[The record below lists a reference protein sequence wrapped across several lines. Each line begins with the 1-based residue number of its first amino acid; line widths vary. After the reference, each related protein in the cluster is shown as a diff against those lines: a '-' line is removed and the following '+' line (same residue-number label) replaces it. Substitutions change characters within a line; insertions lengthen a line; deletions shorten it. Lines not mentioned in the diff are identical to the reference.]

1 MLELLTEN
9 TYNLKL
15 VLLSAT
21 PMYDSPDEIIWL
33 LNLIQRVYK
42 HPLLSSKLIDKNG
55 SIPKEKEQEF
65 ITAIQG
71 KVSYLKGENPY
82 TFPFKLQDSNAIDFK
97 SLPTKDLDLKT
108 IKEDDRI
115 KTTPLTPSYMS
126 NEYYKS
132 YLFFSIINIY
142 TYKRSSA
149 TSAPMKLLGPSEKKS

>member
-65 ITAIQG
+65 ITAI
-71 KVSYLKGENPY
+71 
-82 TFPFKLQDSNAIDFK
+82 
-97 SLPTKDLDLKT
+97 
-108 IKEDDRI
+108 
-115 KTTPLTPSYMS
+115 
-126 NEYYKS
+126 
-132 YLFFSIINIY
+132 
-142 TYKRSSA
+142 
-149 TSAPMKLLGPSEKKS
+149 